1 MNGIETNR
9 LGGGRGLKYL
19 RFAPL
24 FICLTLAAVV
34 SGGVLLGAVLRLA
47 HAGGTV
53 LGAALWMSG
62 PLLVSICLAF
72 LIRERPARLVFD
84 LALVGLTLM
93 DLAAVAFSLLPFVEG
108 RWILFHLPVVQFLG
122 LTGLLVLVMVVRTA
136 RERSP

>member
-1 MNGIETNR
+1 MQ
-9 LGGGRGLKYL
+9 YL
-19 RFAPL
+19 RFVPL
-24 FICLTLAAVV
+24 FVCLSAAVAL
-34 SGGVLLGAVLRLA
+34 SGGVVLGAILSLA

-72 LIRERPARLVFD
+72 LFRERPARFVFD
-84 LALVGLTLM
+84 LALVGLTAM
-93 DLAAVAFSLLPFVEG
+93 DLAAVALSLLPFVNG
-108 RWILFHLPVVQFLG
+108 RWVLFHLPVVQFFG